1 MMPIDTQTEALLS
14 IPRESNAAMP
24 GGRGVHQA
32 TWHRWMVRGC
42 RGVRLEFILIGGR
55 RFTSAEAMNRFFAGV
70 TAAAAGGIAN
80 MVEPPAGCERKIA
93 AAERKLQEAG
103 I

>member
-1 MMPIDTQTEALLS
+1 MSINTETEALLS
-14 IPRESNAAMP
+14 IPSESNAAMP
-24 GGRGVHQA
+24 GRRGVHSA
-32 TWHRWMVRGC
+32 TWHRWMTRGC

-55 RFTSAEAMNRFFAGV
+55 RFTSAQAMTRFFAAV
-70 TAAAAGGIAN
+70 TAAAAGGSA
-80 MVEPPAGCERKIA
+80 ELPEPAGCERKIA